1 MNTTENKL
9 LQRALRELVAPTITV
24 DGVFGNQTTQ
34 AIKLY
39 ATQNA
44 TTVENALILLQQY
57 VREKYVNDDSY
68 KQAATLLSVPVSYVR
83 AVSEVET
90 QGESFLPD
98 GRMKILFERHWFYR
112 KLKEAITNYP
122 EKKAYVAKMVLAP
135 GQQITVDNIMAAMVR
150 NYSNICNTERG
161 GYLGDGAE
169 WGRLNS
175 AMKFDIEAACQS
187 ASYGAYQ
194 IMGFNCVYCGYK
206 NAHDMMDD
214 LAHSE
219 SKQLLAMV
227 AFVKSQPAMLACLK
241 RADWA
246 GFAEK
251 YNGQDFAKNSYDT
264 KLAKGEE
271 KWRSANLA

>member
-24 DGVFGNQTTQ
+24 DGIFGNQTTQ

-39 ATQNA
+39 ATQNS
-44 TTVENALILLQQY
+44 TTVENALTLLQQY
-57 VREKYVNDDSY
+57 VREKYVNDDAY
-68 KQAATLLSVPVSYVR
+68 KEAAKSLGVPVSYVR

-90 QGESFLPD
+90 AGESFLPD
-98 GRMKILFERHWFYR
+98 GRMKVLFERHWFYR
-112 KLKEAITNYP
+112 KLKEAIMNFP
-122 EKKAYVAKMVLAP
+122 DKKAYVGKMVLSP
-135 GQQITVDNIMAAMVR
+135 GEQITVDNIMAAMVR
-150 NYSNICNTERG
+150 NYSNICNPERG

-206 NAHDMMDD
+206 TAHDMMDG

-219 SKQLLAMV
+219 SKQLMAMV
-227 AFVKSQPAMLACLK
+227 SFVKSQPAMLACLK
-241 RADWA
+241 RGDWA

-251 YNGQDFAKNSYDT
+251 YNGPAYKTNSYDI

-271 KWRSANLA
+271 KWRTANLA